1 MITKSSDEV
10 YATLIIKV
18 PREDVEALDKVAVA
32 RRTSRAALVR
42 ESILDKI
49 AEYSEKHR
57 HDRQ

>member
-49 AEYSEKHR
+49 AEYSEKGVLA
-57 HDRQ
+57 